1 MKSSDKSTILDFY
14 TREAKVIL
22 NLPGVC
28 IVIKKKK
35 VGKPVSLSQS
45 KPDQES
51 VSGKFYKRCF
61 RLCSGV

>member
-1 MKSSDKSTILDFY
+1 MKSTDKSTILDFY
-14 TREAKVIL
+14 TREAKGIL
-22 NLPGVC
+22 NSPGVC
-28 IVIKKKK
+28 IVVYNKI